1 MKKAIIAILLC
12 LVAATT
18 NAQFLF
24 RISGKGLKEPS
35 YMLGTIHTLSG
46 SLLDSIP
53 EYIEAEAQCRQL
65 YAEQN
70 LSDQQV
76 INQAKASTTKDLFL
90 PDSMTIGDL
99 LTTEQFNMLRR
110 KVREVFNKDI
120 KPQANLKPSAFTLMF
135 NHAIEAEAMK
145 MYPEFS
151 SSGPVD
157 STRIDATSIERA
169 IQRGMTVGHLD
180 DFSRMDSLPNTMGL
194 TMELD
199 ASVDSLVSVLN
210 NYDEYKQKML
220 DVWKV
225 LAEITDCWMKGDYD
239 SFVSRGDWL
248 ISSNPVD
255 MVGRNKKWIPKMQ
268 VAMKQSPT
276 MFVFGAAHLHG
287 EGGIIAMLKDV
298 GYKVK
303 QVKRNK

>member
-1 MKKAIIAILLC
+1 MKKAIIATLFC

-76 INQAKASTTKDLFL
+76 ISQVKTTTKDLFL

-99 LTTEQFNMLRR
+99 LTTEQFNMLRG
-110 KVREVFNKDI
+110 KVREVFNKDL
-120 KPQANLKPSAFTLMF
+120 KPKVNLRPSAFTLIF

-151 SSGPVD
+151 SSGTVD

-169 IQRGMTVGHLD
+169 IQREMTVGHLD
-180 DFSRMDSLPNTMGL
+180 DLARMDSIPNTTGL

-199 ASVDSLVSVLN
+199 ASVDSLVSILN

-220 DVWKV
+220 DAWKV
-225 LAEITDCWMKGDYD
+225 MAEITDCWMKGDYD
-239 SFVSRGDWL
+239 SFASRGIWL

-255 MVGRNKKWIPKMQ
+255 VRGRNKKWIPKMQ
-268 VAMKQSPT
+268 AAMKQSPT
-276 MFVFGAAHLHG
+276 MFVFGAAHLLG
-287 EGGIIAMLKDV
+287 EDGIIAMLKDA